1 MFILT
6 LYNIRLSA
14 FIYLYAPTDMLTI
27 KSYFRF
33 TDACLHIVTEIV
45 GMPSF
50 T

>member
-1 MFILT
+1 MFT
-6 LYNIRLSA
+6 LYDSA

-27 KSYFRF
+27 ESYFRF
-33 TDACLHIVTEIV
+33 TDACLHSEIV